1 MAIVD
6 TLNKRLLKQIDVF
19 SGLAEE
25 DLDSLTKA
33 AVEKIYE
40 PMDFIFKQNDK
51 ADCFYV
57 IKAGIV
63 RIVRGATNLAE
74 LNAGEIFGEMGVLD
88 DKPRGASAQA
98 ATNLVLLAVT
108 KDALLSVIGERRSVE
123 MKIRRKILERH
134 TANIA
139 TTFHRT

>member
-1 MAIVD
+1 MAVID
-6 TLNKRLLKQIDVF
+6 ALNKRLIKQIDVF
-19 SGLAEE
+19 SGLSDE
-25 DLDSLTKA
+25 DLDALTKA
-33 AVEKIYE
+33 AEEKVFE
-40 PMDFIFKQNDK
+40 PSEYIFRQNDGAK
-51 ADCFYV
+51 SFYV

-74 LNAGEIFGEMGVLD
+74 LNPGEIFGEMGVLD

-98 ATNLVLLAVT
+98 ATNLVLLEIS
-108 KDALLSVIGERRSVE
+108 KESLMNVIGERRSVE

-139 TTFHRT
+139 TTFHRS